1 MFRFAQHDKTRSV
14 EPPRVLNVEDLR
26 RAAKRR
32 LPRVVFDYIDGGAED
47 ERTLRAN
54 CHAFEEVTFRPR
66 CAVATPAC
74 DLRVSVLGAFL
85 SMPLILAPVGS
96 SRLMYP
102 RGEEA
107 AARAAGAAGIAY
119 ALSTLSG
126 CTLEDVAAVSKG
138 PLWYQL
144 YLVGGRDC
152 ALSAIERARAAGFSA
167 LVVTIDTPVAGL
179 RERDLR
185 NGVKELLSRKFG
197 LMLPFVSQFLLKP
210 RWLASFLA
218 DGGLMKFSNV
228 VIPGKGP
235 MLYADV
241 ATALEQA
248 MVSWHDLGWIREAWR
263 GPIVIKGVHT
273 GEDARRA
280 VDVGADALVVSN
292 HGGRQLDGVAPTLR
306 VLPEVLASVGDR
318 IEVLIDGGIRRG
330 SDIAKALCIGAR
342 AVLVGRAY
350 AYGLGA
356 AGGAGVARA
365 IEILCTDLIRTLKL
379 LGCASTAELDRSF
392 ISVPPDWLAS
402 TRQVSAK
409 RASRV
414 GRSLPRLLES
424 TLKPKGDGI

>member
-1 MFRFAQHDKTRSV
+1 MIRERVQ
-14 EPPRVLNVEDLR
+14 PPRVINIEDLR
-26 RAAKRR
+26 RLAKRR
-32 LPRVVFDYIDGGAED
+32 LPRVVFDYIDGGAEA
-47 ERTLRAN
+47 ELTLRAN
-54 CHAFEEVTFRPR
+54 CRAFEAVTFRPR
-66 CAVATPAC
+66 CAVATSTC
-74 DLRVSVLGAFL
+74 DLRRTVLGTSL

-96 SRLMYP
+96 SRLFYP
-102 RGEEA
+102 RGEEV
-107 AARAAGAAGIAY
+107 AARAADRAGIIY

-126 CTLEDVAAVSKG
+126 CALEDVAAASKG
-138 PLWYQL
+138 PRWYQL
-144 YLVGGRDC
+144 YLIGGRDC
-152 ALSAIERARAAGFSA
+152 TLSAIERARAAGFSA

-197 LMLPFVSQFLLKP
+197 LMLPFVSQLLLKP

-218 DGGLMKFSNV
+218 DGGLMKFPNV

-235 MLYADV
+235 MLYVDV

-248 MVSWHDLGWIREAWR
+248 MVSWHDLGWIREAWK

-306 VLPEVLASVGDR
+306 MLPEVLASVGDR
-318 IEVLIDGGIRRG
+318 IEVLLDGGIRRG
-330 SDIAKALCIGAR
+330 SDVAKALCLGAR

-356 AGGAGVARA
+356 AGGAGVERA
-365 IEILCTDLIRTLKL
+365 IEILRIDLIRTLKL
-379 LGCASTAELDRSF
+379 LGCASLAELDRSF
-392 ISVPPDWLAS
+392 VEVPADWLA
-402 TRQVSAK
+402 AI
-409 RASRV
+409 
-414 GRSLPRLLES
+414 P
-424 TLKPKGDGI
+424 